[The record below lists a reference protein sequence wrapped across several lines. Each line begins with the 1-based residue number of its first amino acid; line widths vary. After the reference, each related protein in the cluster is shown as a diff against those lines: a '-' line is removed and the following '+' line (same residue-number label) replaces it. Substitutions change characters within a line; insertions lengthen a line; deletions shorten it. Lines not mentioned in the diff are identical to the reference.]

1 MFGYVTPLKGEMKV
15 KDFER
20 FKCYYCGLCCQIKKN
35 FGNLPR
41 LSLNY
46 DMTFL
51 GLLLDGIS
59 PEYIKVSKHK
69 CILHPT
75 QKKIVIYNNEALSYA
90 SYMNISL
97 VYYKFID
104 DINDDNN
111 TLSKL
116 KSYMLWP
123 YKRKFPKAIES
134 INSKIAQC
142 LSDLSKLET
151 SKNFSSIDEISHPF
165 SNLVGIILKGYP
177 GKLIDDSDKLRTT
190 LYNFGYTLG
199 KWIYL
204 IDALDDLKEDMI
216 KNKFNPINHLYNIN
230 NLDYNEFI
238 EAIKPRMEFTI
249 LNCGYTCL
257 ENLQKLNLV
266 RNRDILYNVIELGLM
281 DKYLKVITNPDK
293 TNESKR
299 SDL

>member
-59 PEYIKVSKHK
+59 PEDIKVSKHK

-177 GKLIDDSDKLRTT
+177 GKLIDDSDKLRNT

-216 KNKFNPINHLYNIN
+216 KQEVVRKNHIL
-230 NLDYNEFI
+230 
-238 EAIKPRMEFTI
+238 IK
-249 LNCGYTCL
+249 
-257 ENLQKLNLV
+257 
-266 RNRDILYNVIELGLM
+266 
-281 DKYLKVITNPDK
+281 
-293 TNESKR
+293 
-299 SDL
+299 